1 MIFKDKVTE
10 ILFVDDDEDDF
21 LILKDFLNDIEGF
34 QFTIEWI
41 PSFREAEISLLK
53 HKYDLIFFDY
63 LIGVQTGVDL
73 LKRVTHLGIT
83 TPIIFLTG
91 KYDHKIDLEA
101 MEAGASDYLI
111 KSAIDSEK
119 LERSIRYT
127 LNRQKS
133 IEELKISEARY
144 RNIFERSRD
153 MIYVTDYYGNF
164 VTVNESASRIF
175 GYSHAELITM
185 NAKDLYVKSE
195 NLDSYLAILNN
206 YGVVSN
212 YEVELRDKEGNIK
225 QCIISGSIQK
235 MDGYDKVH
243 YQGVVHDITR
253 RKKAERD
260 LIIAEKLAIT
270 GLIVRTLA
278 HEVRNPLTNINLS
291 VEQIEYE
298 TDNPELKIYF
308 EIIKR
313 NSIRINDLISELLQ
327 SSKPTEINKSTT
339 SLNSLV
345 KETLDLAMDR
355 IILKNIQVECVF
367 EEQICNIPLDKNVMK
382 IALLNIIVNAIE
394 AMSEEGGIL
403 KITTSSEAEKCFVK
417 IIDNGSGISEENL
430 GHLFEPYFTGKQDGV
445 GLGLATTH
453 NIIHSH
459 NGTIEVK
466 SELGKGTNF
475 IISLNKEG

>member
-1 MIFKDKVTE
+1 
-10 ILFVDDDEDDF
+10 
-21 LILKDFLNDIEGF
+21 
-34 QFTIEWI
+34 
-41 PSFREAEISLLK
+41 
-53 HKYDLIFFDY
+53 
-63 LIGVQTGVDL
+63 
-73 LKRVTHLGIT
+73 
-83 TPIIFLTG
+83 
-91 KYDHKIDLEA
+91 

-127 LNRQKS
+127 LNRQES

-175 GYSHAELITM
+175 GYSHEELITM
-185 NAKDLYVKSE
+185 NARDLYVKAE
-195 NLDSYLAILNN
+195 NLNSYLDILNN

-355 IILKNIQVECVF
+355 IILKNIQVESIF
-367 EEQICNIPLDKNVMK
+367 EDGISNIPLDKSIMK
-382 IALLNIIVNAIE
+382 IAFLNIIVNAIE
-394 AMSEEGGIL
+394 AMAEEGGIL
-403 KITTSSEAEKCFVK
+403 KITTSSEAEKCFVN

-430 GHLFEPYFTGKQDGV
+430 SHLFEPYFTGKKDGV